1 MRRLLVG
8 LSAFLALTA
17 AGGAQAAT
25 TVIHAGHLMTEPGK
39 PVRANQSIVVE
50 NGKVAAI
57 KDGFVAGD
65 EVVDLSQAW
74 VMPGLIDMHTHVTA
88 TMDVHSANPAADLMA
103 SYIDR
108 PSARVLASVAR
119 AQKVLGNGFTTIRN
133 LGDPASVTYDLTN
146 AINAGVVAG
155 PRIIASE
162 PQFQVDGGD
171 YDATIAGARLELEP
185 LFKDRGSCTGV
196 DDCVRAVRQEVHRG
210 AGVIKLRLAA
220 HPYLDP
226 KSGPMETAAEMQAI
240 ISTAHRLNRRVA
252 AHSVGNSQAN
262 QMVIDAGVDTIEH
275 GPLSDQNIA
284 AMVKHGTGF
293 TCTLLAAKTGA
304 EALGALADYY
314 DKVKVSTGVAYRA
327 GVPILF
333 GSDIPVEPADQV
345 PEEFL
350 LMQQAGLTPVDA
362 LKSATVNA
370 AAALGMSDTLGSI
383 APGKAA
389 DIIALNHDPLADLH
403 EMGKVAFVMKG
414 GKVFRPLAPPAR

>member
-1 MRRLLVG
+1 MRLPMGLAALL
-8 LSAFLALTA
+8 SLTA
-17 AGGAQAAT
+17 VHAEAAA

-39 PVRANQSIVVE
+39 PVRENQSIIIE
-50 NGKVAAI
+50 NGKITAI

-65 EVVDLSQAW
+65 EVVDLSRAW

-88 TMDVHSANPAADLMA
+88 TMDVHSANPASDLIA
-103 SYIDR
+103 AYIDR
-108 PSARVLASVAR
+108 PAARVLASVGR
-119 AQKVLGNGFTTIRN
+119 AQKVLANGFTTIRN
-133 LGDPASVTYDLTN
+133 LGDPANVTYDLGQ
-146 AINAGVVAG
+146 AIDAGLVAG

-171 YDATIAGARLELEP
+171 YDAFIAGARHELEP

-196 DDCVRAVRQEVHRG
+196 DDCTRAVRQEIHRG

-226 KSGPMETAAEMQAI
+226 KSGPMETAVEMQAI

-252 AHSVGNSQAN
+252 AHSVGNSEAN

-284 AMVKHGTGF
+284 AMARKGTGF

-314 DKVKVSTGVAYRA
+314 GKVKVSVGKAYRA

-350 LMQQAGLTPVDA
+350 LMQEAGLTPVDA
-362 LKSATVNA
+362 LKSATTNA

-383 APGKAA
+383 APGHAA
-389 DIIALNHDPLADLH
+389 DIIALRNNPLADLH

-414 GKVFRPLAPPAR
+414 GKVFKPFRAQP